1 MVPYLTPNFTYF
13 VVVPDIDKKHDV
25 KCNTKKQPISRKI
38 SNNSSN
44 GGLRRESLP
53 RNEIPASEKTS
64 LDHEHVDRTHCDST
78 KQSGKLNVL
87 EKNVNAEENIDDGSK
102 SLASGCTSDKIN
114 EQEGRELPSPTS
126 QGLESKTSLN
136 EFTNIIHFNK
146 NEINNDDEIW
156 DKEKSSQCSFE
167 RGFQRKQDETTT
179 VETEDT
185 EHLDNVSG
193 NGEKDISHHQSSREK
208 DTEQEINMKTNK
220 ETTTFEDAR
229 SSVNVVSSDIPNV
242 QEKSKNGLPD
252 YNSSSSRKPPE
263 WKEMSPQSNELDA
276 NWNYN
281 SMYDQP
287 WGMFSGDFR
296 YGYNWNME
304 FIKNDFES
312 LKTNENISPLPSKAT
327 TSNLPTVEQSQLM
340 EIPKVSGLPALGMIK
355 DDESLQ
361 DSGQHKVGDKI
372 LKTEGQREGAPV
384 SDRQSPNESTPDLE
398 NKIIKMEETASLSAR
413 RKKKLSKHTCAGK
426 ILMFLSALFCSVRS
440 MI

>member
-1 MVPYLTPNFTYF
+1 M
-13 VVVPDIDKKHDV
+13 
-25 KCNTKKQPISRKI
+25 
-38 SNNSSN
+38 
-44 GGLRRESLP
+44 
-53 RNEIPASEKTS
+53 
-64 LDHEHVDRTHCDST
+64 DHEHVDRTHCDST

-87 EKNVNAEENIDDGSK
+87 ETNVNGEENIDDGSK
-102 SLASGCTSDKIN
+102 SLASNCTSDKIN
-114 EQEGRELPSPTS
+114 EQEGRELLSPTP

-136 EFTNIIHFNK
+136 EYTNVIHFKNVSSHGLHTDK

-167 RGFQRKQDETTT
+167 QGFQRKQDETTT

-252 YNSSSSRKPPE
+252 YKSSSSRKQPE
-263 WKEMSPQSNELDA
+263 WKKMSLQSNELDA

-312 LKTNENISPLPSKAT
+312 LKTNENISPLPSKST

-340 EIPKVSGLPALGMIK
+340 EIPKVTELPAPGMIK

-384 SDRQSPNESTPDLE
+384 SDRQLSNESTPDLE
-398 NKIIKMEETASLSAR
+398 NKIIKKEETASPSAR

>member
-64 LDHEHVDRTHCDST
+64 LDHEHVDRTHCDSI

-167 RGFQRKQDETTT
+167 QGFQRKQDETTT

-185 EHLDNVSG
+185 EHLDNVGG

-252 YNSSSSRKPPE
+252 YNSAFDKYE
-263 WKEMSPQSNELDA
+263 QYIFTE
-276 NWNYN
+276 
-281 SMYDQP
+281 
-287 WGMFSGDFR
+287 
-296 YGYNWNME
+296 
-304 FIKNDFES
+304 
-312 LKTNENISPLPSKAT
+312 T
-327 TSNLPTVEQSQLM
+327 T
-340 EIPKVSGLPALGMIK
+340 
-355 DDESLQ
+355 
-361 DSGQHKVGDKI
+361 GQTCTI
-372 LKTEGQREGAPV
+372 L
-384 SDRQSPNESTPDLE
+384 
-398 NKIIKMEETASLSAR
+398 
-413 RKKKLSKHTCAGK
+413 
-426 ILMFLSALFCSVRS
+426 
-440 MI
+440 